1 MEKEYTYYSVD
12 EFGAALAELTQTEI
26 KKLVLF
32 GVRFCR
38 DYSLDCESE
47 DIYQEAVSRFLA
59 GSRKAP
65 KEVKL
70 VKTLYNAMKSV
81 GDSIIKS
88 RAQKIKD
95 ATVSFDDEDGISLDK
110 FKPSSA
116 EAEEVLFEH
125 KYQLIIE
132 HFGDD
137 NQVLTMIELIG
148 EGLKAREIT
157 DTLFGGD
164 RKEYDTTYKRFM
176 RKRKQLRKET
186 QCI

>member
-12 EFGAALAELTQTEI
+12 EFGAALAELTQTDI

-32 GVRFCR
+32 GVKFCR

-47 DIYQEAVSRFLA
+47 DIYQEAVSRFLS

-70 VKTLYNAMKSV
+70 VKTLFNAMKSV
-81 GDSIIKS
+81 GDSMIKS

-95 ATVSFDDEDGISLDK
+95 ASVSFDDKNGMSLDK
-110 FKPSSA
+110 FMPFSENPD
-116 EAEEVLFEH
+116 EAFCEH
-125 KYQLIIE
+125 KYQLIVE
-132 HFGDD
+132 HFGNDK
-137 NQVLTMIELIG
+137 QVLSMIELIG
-148 EGLKAREIT
+148 EGVKAKEIT
-157 DTLFGGD
+157 DTLFDGD
-164 RKEYDTTYKRFM
+164 RKKYDTTYKRFM
-176 RKRKQLRKET
+176 RKSKQLRKET